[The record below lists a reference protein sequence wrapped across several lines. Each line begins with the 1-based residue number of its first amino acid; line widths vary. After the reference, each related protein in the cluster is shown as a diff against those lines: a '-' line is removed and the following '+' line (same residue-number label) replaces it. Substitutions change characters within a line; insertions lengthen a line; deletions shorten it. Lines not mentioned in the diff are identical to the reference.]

1 MVAISS
7 NSLKSGRDYPG
18 NWTQFLQWF
27 PDDNACLQFLE
38 HLRWPSGFVCPRCL
52 KLSKPYHL
60 TRGRMMCPICRYQG
74 TVTAGTL
81 FEKSRTPLT
90 NWFAAAWYITN
101 EKHGVSALGLQRLLG
116 LGSYQTAWTML
127 HRYRRAMV
135 NPSRGK
141 LSGFVEVDETYV
153 GGTDKAKT
161 RAPCAQSKKSIV
173 AIAVE
178 IKKPKG
184 FGRIRLKRIEAATQ
198 VQLHSF
204 IQETIEPSSVVQTDG
219 SSAYHRIHELG
230 YVRNKLVQL
239 GSKEPAHETL
249 VGVHRVASLL
259 KRWILG
265 THQGSVGH
273 EHLDSYLDEYAFRFN
288 RRASNSRGLLF
299 YRLLEQAVVTP
310 PVSYENIKKR

>member
-1 MVAISS
+1 
-7 NSLKSGRDYPG
+7 
-18 NWTQFLQWF
+18 
-27 PDDNACLQFLE
+27 
-38 HLRWPSGFVCPRCL
+38 
-52 KLSKPYHL
+52 
-60 TRGRMMCPICRYQG
+60 
-74 TVTAGTL
+74 VTAGTL

-101 EKHGVSALGLQRLLG
+101 EKHGVSAQGLQRLLG

-135 NPSRGK
+135 NPNRGK
-141 LSGFVEVDETYV
+141 LSGLVEVDETYI
-153 GGTDKAKT
+153 GGVDKGKN
-161 RAPCAQSKKSIV
+161 RSSDYPSKKSIV

-198 VQLHSF
+198 VQLNSF
-204 IQETIEPSSVVQTDG
+204 IQDAIEPSSVIQTDG
-219 SSAYHRIHELG
+219 SSVYHRIYGLG
-230 YVRNKLVQL
+230 YKRNKLVQL
-239 GSKEPAHETL
+239 GAEEPAHETL
-249 VGVHRVASLL
+249 AGVHRVASLL

-299 YRLLEQAVVTP
+299 YRLLEQTVVTP

>member
-1 MVAISS
+1 VVAISS
-7 NSLKSGRDYPG
+7 NSLKSGKDYPG

-60 TRGRMMCPICRYQG
+60 SRGRMMCPICRYQG
-74 TVTAGTL
+74 TVTADTL